1 MVWICEIIT
10 KMSEYFRLSKYFR
23 KSLVMLPKHLTLIIE
38 RRLETTIYKDT
49 METPWLRNQCA
60 TAKQRGSVC
69 HNPDPRFML
78 FVVKH
83 CIKKISR
90 NKLCYPVH
98 SCNILWLLSCY
109 DEVSSSNVFISRLD
123 LNCLKVSRLSSNR
136 ENHTS
141 RQIKLILE
149 YLKFSY
155 KVFIY

>member
-69 HNPDPRFML
+69 HNPD
-78 FVVKH
+78 H
-83 CIKKISR
+83 A
-90 NKLCYPVH
+90 
-98 SCNILWLLSCY
+98 SC
-109 DEVSSSNVFISRLD
+109 SSS
-123 LNCLKVSRLSSNR
+123 LNTVSRKLVEISFVILYTVVIFYGYCPVMMKY
-136 ENHTS
+136 HLQTFLFLVLALIVS
-141 RQIKLILE
+141 R
-149 YLKFSY
+149 
-155 KVFIY
+155 

>member
-1 MVWICEIIT
+1 
-10 KMSEYFRLSKYFR
+10 
-23 KSLVMLPKHLTLIIE
+23 MLPKHLTLNIE

-83 CIKKISR
+83 CIKKFSR
-90 NKLCYPVH
+90 NKLCYPLH
-98 SCNILWLLSCY
+98 SCNILWLLSCF
-109 DEVSSSNVFISRLD
+109 DEVSSSNVFISRLG

-149 YLKFSY
+149 YLKFSC